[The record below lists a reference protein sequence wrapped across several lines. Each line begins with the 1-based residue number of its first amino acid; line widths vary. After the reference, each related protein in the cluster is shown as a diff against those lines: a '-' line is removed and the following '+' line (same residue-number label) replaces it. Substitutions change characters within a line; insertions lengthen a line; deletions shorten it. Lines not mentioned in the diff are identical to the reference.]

1 MNCQN
6 CHEIIEP
13 GAAFCGN
20 CGYPVQ
26 TPAATPAPMPT
37 NAVQPVQVP
46 QTTQTA
52 AAPAVQLPPAAPP
65 LAPVAVGGPVTSAV
79 PSYALAAPSQHI
91 GETPAL
97 LAVIFGVIGIA
108 GAGFLIPIIGLVF
121 GIAGLCMGTVSRR
134 KARRKLAIVG
144 LIVATLAIVAGLA
157 ALVWN
162 LEHDKNANQNTQT
175 GQNSTSSKAAAK
187 LATPCYSFNL
197 VDTYNVSNSSGS
209 CDTTVFNGQSFST
222 STNVYKIVATK
233 AGTSDPGTFTQVAK
247 QALDADVQDNLP
259 GFAITS
265 QGPSSFAGSLAYTV
279 YASNKSQDTAV
290 VETGVLHQTSSGYNV
305 FDVLHAVNGSSI
317 NLQTLEAQWQWK

>member
-1 MNCQN
+1 MNCPN

-26 TPAATPAPMPT
+26 TPAAAAATTPT
-37 NAVQPVQVP
+37 NAVQPTQVP
-46 QTTQTA
+46 LNTQTA
-52 AAPAVQLPPAAPP
+52 IPTAQPLVSAPQAPIAAGGPGAPAVPA
-65 LAPVAVGGPVTSAV
+65 
-79 PSYALAAPSQHI
+79 YALATPNQHV
-91 GETPAL
+91 GETAAL

-134 KARRKLAIVG
+134 KARRKLAIAG
-144 LIVATLAIVAGLA
+144 LIIASLAIVAGLA

-162 LEHDKNANQNTQT
+162 LEHDKKANQNSQT
-175 GQNSTSSKAAAK
+175 GQNSTSAKAASK

-197 VDTYNVSNSSGS
+197 VDTYNVSNNSGS
-209 CDTTVFNGQSFST
+209 CDATVFNGQSFSN
-222 STNVYKIVATK
+222 STNVYKVVASK
-233 AGTSDPGTFTQVAK
+233 AGTNDPGTFTQLAK
-247 QALDADVQDNLP
+247 QAIDTDVQDNLP
-259 GFAITS
+259 GFTITS

-279 YASNKSQDTAV
+279 YAANKSQDTAV
-290 VETGVLHQTSSGYNV
+290 VETGVLHQTNGGYNV
-305 FDVLHAVNGSSI
+305 FDVLHAVKGSSI

>member
-1 MNCQN
+1 MNCQK
-6 CHEIIEP
+6 CHEIVEP

-26 TPAATPAPMPT
+26 TQAAVPQPTPANT
-37 NAVQPVQVP
+37 AQTEQVG
-46 QTTQTA
+46 QTTQATD
-52 AAPAVQLPPAAPP
+52 PTVQLPVAAPP
-65 LAPVAVGGPVTSAV
+65 APAAVGV
-79 PSYALAAPSQHI
+79 PGASTVPNYALATPNQHV

-108 GAGFLIPIIGLVF
+108 GAGFLIPIIGLAF

-134 KARRKLAIVG
+134 KARRKLAIIG
-144 LIVATLAIVAGLA
+144 LILASLAIVAGLA

-162 LEHDKNANQNTQT
+162 LEHDKSSNQNTQT

-222 STNVYKIVATK
+222 STNVYKVVATK
-233 AGTSDPGTFTQVAK
+233 SGTTDPGTFTALAK
-247 QALDADVQDNLP
+247 QAIDADVHDNLP
-259 GFAITS
+259 GFTITT
-265 QGPSSFAGSLAYTV
+265 QGPSSFAGSLSYTV
-279 YASNKSQDTAV
+279 YASNKSQNTAV
-290 VETGVLHQTSSGYNV
+290 VETGVLHQTVNGYNV

-317 NLQTLEAQWQWK
+317 NLQTMEAQWQWK

>member
-1 MNCQN
+1 
-6 CHEIIEP
+6 
-13 GAAFCGN
+13 
-20 CGYPVQ
+20 
-26 TPAATPAPMPT
+26 MPI
-37 NAVQPVQVP
+37 NAVEPVQVP

-52 AAPAVQLPPAAPP
+52 AAPTVQLPAAPPP
-65 LAPVAVGGPVTSAV
+65 LAPVAVGGPVAPMV
-79 PSYALAAPSQHI
+79 PSYALAIPNQHV

-134 KARRKLAIVG
+134 KTRRKLAIVG
-144 LIVATLAIVAGLA
+144 LIIATLAIVAGLA

-175 GQNSTSSKAAAK
+175 GQSSTSSKSAAK
-187 LATPCYSFNL
+187 LSTPCYSFNL

-209 CDTTVFNGQSFST
+209 CDATVFNGQSFST

-233 AGTSDPGTFTQVAK
+233 AGTSNPGTFTQVAK
-247 QALDADVQDNLP
+247 QAIDADVQDNLP
-259 GFAITS
+259 GFVITS
-265 QGPSSFAGSLAYTV
+265 QGPSSFAGSLAYTA
-279 YASNKSQDTAV
+279 YAANKSQDTAV

-317 NLQTLEAQWQWK
+317 NLQTLEAEWQWK